1 MQSFGWRRVA
11 AVTAHASKALR
22 GWRLP
27 VRWPAASLG
36 AYWVLVIVIAT
47 VPMALYVSYLVYRE
61 TLAARTQLEEGLR
74 RTANTFALAV
84 ERELVSS
91 IDALSIL
98 AYAESLQRHDI
109 ARFYDTLTRWPTLRA
124 SWDHAY
130 LAAPDGRVLFSTKRP
145 LGPPVG
151 ELAGTIEFEHLRT
164 LREPVIS
171 DLGVSYDDTIGR
183 GEWVTTIQVPVLRDG
198 RLQYVLGAVIPA
210 SNWQKLMR
218 DASVPSGGFLSLYDG
233 NSRVIAHSLHP
244 GSLVAGEQAALPWA
258 TGDAPAGVR
267 PAPYLGS
274 NATYAA
280 WQRVPLA
287 GWGVGVGVEAG
298 PLDRAQLGAIASALG
313 AGLLSFSIGLAL
325 ALVVARQ
332 VTGPLRQLALFGPDA
347 VRRNVVVREIAVL
360 RDALRYAA
368 EQRELARQR
377 LQAKADEFEALF
389 NGSPIGLVI
398 AQDPECRS
406 TLMNPALAAMLNASP
421 VGRWGHDGHERPR
434 SLGAAPKIMRYGREL
449 PPAERPLQ
457 RACLEGLETR
467 DLELEIVYDDGRRVN
482 LLAYAVPLRGAD
494 GRPRG
499 AIGAF
504 VDITERK
511 QAERRLILA
520 ERRLRES
527 QNLVELAQEAGH
539 VGFFDYH
546 FADDSAV
553 WTSGLAKLFG
563 IELQAVE
570 PGVRGWSRRVVK
582 EDAHRTRAQIREA
595 IARHADRATFEFR
608 AIRPDGTLRWLASRA
623 LLTYDDA
630 GQPWRM
636 VGVCV
641 DVTDQKLVEQER
653 AALVAREQA
662 ARREAENANRAKDEF
677 LAMLGHELR
686 NPLGA
691 IAAAV
696 EVLNRVDHR
705 HETAASA
712 RRIIARQTSHL
723 ARLMND
729 LLDMARATAGKITL
743 TRQPVNLAHLV
754 RRTLDAME
762 VAGSL
767 RQHKL
772 SVEYHDVWIEADPV
786 RMEQVITNLL
796 TNAVKYTPADGSIH
810 VRVGEDGE
818 QALLEVRDTGI
829 GLAPELLPRIF
840 DLFVQGE
847 RALDRRQGGLG
858 IGLTLVRRLV
868 ELHGGSVQ
876 AHSEGP
882 NRGST
887 FTVRLPRIHPSGA
900 ALTRTAPGPSES
912 KRVVVVEDNDDARL
926 AIESLLT
933 LAGHQVRCAEDGT
946 AGLQL
951 LLEEDPDLALVDIG
965 LPGLTGYEIAQRVRA
980 AGRRTTLVA
989 LSGYGQ
995 PQDVERAL
1003 AAGFDAHMVK
1013 PVDVTQLQRYLG

>member
-1 MQSFGWRRVA
+1 MPSFAPLHRIRQLAARVRA
-11 AVTAHASKALR
+11 AV
-22 GWRLP
+22 RL
-27 VRWPAASLG
+27 RWPAASLG
-36 AYWVLVIVIAT
+36 AYWVIVIVIAT
-47 VPMALYVSYLVYRE
+47 VPMALFVSYLVYRE

-74 RTANTFALAV
+74 RTANAFSLAV

-98 AYAESLQRHDI
+98 AYSESLQRHDVP
-109 ARFYDTLTRWPTLRA
+109 RFYRTLTRWPTLRT
-124 SWDHAY
+124 SWQRAF
-130 LAAPDGRVLFSTKRP
+130 LVAADGKVLFSTDRP
-145 LGPPVG
+145 LGAPMAD
-151 ELAGTIEFEHLRT
+151 LAGSVEFERLRT
-164 LREPVIS
+164 LREPVVS
-171 DLGVSYDDTIGR
+171 DLSWTYDELEPATS
-183 GEWVTTIQVPVLRDG
+183 IQVPVIIDGQLR
-198 RLQYVLGAVIPA
+198 YVLGAVIPA
-210 SNWQKLMR
+210 SNWQKLMGE
-218 DASVPSGGFLSLYDG
+218 ASVPSGGFISLFDG
-233 NSRVIAHSLHP
+233 NSRIIAHSLQP
-244 GSLVAGEQAALPWA
+244 DTLVGAELPE
-258 TGDAPAGVR
+258 GMQPRLEHERQSVQS
-267 PAPYLGS
+267 APYVGS
-274 NATYAA
+274 GSTYAA

-298 PLDRAQLGAIASALG
+298 PLKRAHLRAVGSALG
-313 AGLLSFSIGLAL
+313 AGALSLSIGLAL

-332 VTGPLRQLALFGPDA
+332 VTGPLRQLARMGPDA
-347 VRRNVVVREIAVL
+347 VTGNVVVREIAAL
-360 RDALRYAA
+360 RDALHVAA

-398 AQDPECRS
+398 AQDPSGQS
-406 TLMNPALAAMLNASP
+406 TLMNPALAAMLNAP
-421 VGRWGHDGHERPR
+421 PRPWGEEDPEKTVPPGTPPR
-434 SLGAAPKIMRYGREL
+434 VLRQGREL
-449 PPAERPLQ
+449 PPREQPVQ
-457 RACLEGLETR
+457 RACTHGVETR
-467 DLELEIVYDDGRRVN
+467 DLELDVVYEDGRTINV
-482 LLAYAVPLRGAD
+482 LAYAVPLRAPD

-511 QAERRLILA
+511 QAEQRLIQA

-546 FADDSAV
+546 FHDDVAV

-563 IELQAVE
+563 IELREVE
-570 PGVRGWSRRVVK
+570 PGALGWTRRVVP
-582 EDAHRTRAQIREA
+582 EDARRAKLQVA
-595 IARHADRATFEFR
+595 DAVARHADRATFEFR
-608 AIRPDGTLRWLASRA
+608 AIRPDGSIRWLAGRA
-623 LLTYDDA
+623 LLTYDEA

-641 DVTDQKLVEQER
+641 DATDQKLVEQER
-653 AALVAREQA
+653 AAFVAREQA

-696 EVLNRVDHR
+696 EVLNRVGNNQ
-705 HETAASA
+705 ETAASA
-712 RRIIARQTSHL
+712 RRIIARQASHL

-743 TRQPVNLAHLV
+743 SRQALNLAQLV
-754 RRTLDAME
+754 QRTLSAME

-772 SVEYHDVWIEADPV
+772 SVEYHDAWVEADAM
-786 RMEQVITNLL
+786 RMEQVVTNLV
-796 TNAVKYTPADGSIH
+796 TNATKYTPPDGAIH
-810 VRVGEDGE
+810 VRVAAEEG
-818 QALLEVRDTGI
+818 AAVLEVRDTGI
-829 GLAPELLPRIF
+829 GLSPELLPRIF

-868 ELHGGSVQ
+868 ELHGGHVS

-887 FTVRLPRIHPSGA
+887 FTVRLPRVQPPASVL
-900 ALTRTAPGPSES
+900 ALTPVAGSTGRH
-912 KRVVVVEDNDDARL
+912 VVVVEDNDDARS
-926 AIESLLT
+926 AIESLLA
-933 LAGHQVRCAEDGT
+933 LAGHRVSSAEDGE
-946 AGLQL
+946 AGLRL
-951 LLEEDPDLALVDIG
+951 LLQENPDLALVDIG
-965 LPGLTGYEIAQRVRA
+965 LPGLNGYEIAQRVRS
-980 AGRRTTLVA
+980 AGRATRLIA

-1013 PVDVTQLQRYLG
+1013 PIDIQELQRYLG